1 MNFSQKLLSGFL
13 VGLSLTFTAF
23 NSDRAHAEVLDQ
35 SEIRSL
41 ARNITVKI
49 VDINNSSNGS
59 GVIYSRK
66 GNVYSILT
74 NQHVAGNSSDYEIYT
89 PDGASHQITY
99 KEEVPGLDLMVVQFQ
114 SEIDYKTAELGNSE
128 EIAPLQLIYVAGY
141 PAIQADLDIVDGK
154 IRSIRQDVLQ
164 NPADKLGY
172 ALVYTNQTLPGS
184 SGGAILDE
192 QGYLV
197 GINGE
202 AERDIRSGRDIS
214 RGIPINL
221 FISLSFNNLP
231 EGEFELEE
239 YEVEETEAE
248 RRVEEQREE
257 ERRAAERLLEEQRE
271 AERREAE
278 RQEEEQRKAERRA
291 EEQREAE
298 REAAESLA
306 EEQRKAAEN
315 QEEEVAYLPTISNN
329 ANYALAYNI
338 AQTDEEKIRAV
349 AITPDGR
356 TVVTS
361 SDRQL
366 KIWNGQTGSLEQII
380 NAHEKDVKAIALSS
394 DGATIISGGDDG
406 QIKIWNRYTAQLERT
421 LAGHEDEVNSLALN
435 LNGNVIVSGGG
446 DKVKVWSR
454 YTGKLERTLEG
465 HESAVK
471 SVAIS
476 DDGETIA
483 SGGQD
488 RDVRIWQWRS
498 WELKH
503 VLKGHEEEVRTVA
516 ISTDGSTIVSGSGD
530 RTIRVWDAGGNLKTI
545 LRGHEAKVDSL
556 VLSND
561 GHIISGSRDRT
572 IKIWDLQTQ
581 TLEQSLTT
589 EDSEGIEAIAA
600 SADKGIVVSGGRE
613 KTLAIWHLKR

>member
-1 MNFSQKLLSGFL
+1 MSLPQKLLSGFL
-13 VGLSLTFTAF
+13 VGLCLTLTTFK
-23 NSDRAHAEVLDQ
+23 SDRANAEALDQ

-49 VDINNSSNGS
+49 VDVNNSSNGS

-66 GNVYSILT
+66 NNVYSILT
-74 NQHVAGNSSDYEIYT
+74 NQHVAGNGSNYEIYT
-89 PDGASHQITY
+89 PDGKSHQITY

-114 SEIDYKTAELGNSE
+114 SEIDYKTAELGDSE

-154 IRSIRQDVLQ
+154 IRSIRRDVLQ

-231 EGEFELEE
+231 EDQFDQEK
-239 YEVEETEAE
+239 YESERREAE
-248 RRVEEQREE
+248 RRTE
-257 ERRAAERLLEEQRE
+257 ERIA

-278 RQEEEQRKAERRA
+278 RRAEEKIAAERREAERRA
-291 EEQREAE
+291 EERIAAERREAERRAEERIAAERREAERRAAEQREAE
-298 REAAESLA
+298 I
-306 EEQRKAAEN
+306 
-315 QEEEVAYLPTISNN
+315 AYLPTVANN
-329 ANYALAYNI
+329 GKYSLAYNI
-338 AQTDEEKIRAV
+338 AQTDEEKIRAL
-349 AITPDGR
+349 AMTPEGR
-356 TVVTS
+356 TIVTS

-366 KIWNGQTGSLEQII
+366 KVWNGQTGSLEQII
-380 NAHEKDVKAIALSS
+380 YAHEEDVRAVALSN

-406 QIKIWNRYTAQLERT
+406 WIKIWNRYSGQLERT
-421 LAGHEDEVNSLALN
+421 LEGHEDKVNSLALSP
-435 LNGNVIVSGGG
+435 NGSVIVSGG
-446 DKVKVWSR
+446 DDEVKVWSR

-465 HESAVK
+465 HEEAVK

-476 DDGETIA
+476 GDGETIV

-488 RDVRIWQWRS
+488 NDVRIWKWRT

-516 ISTDGSTIVSGSGD
+516 I
-530 RTIRVWDAGGNLKTI
+530 
-545 LRGHEAKVDSL
+545 
-556 VLSND
+556 
-561 GHIISGSRDRT
+561 
-572 IKIWDLQTQ
+572 
-581 TLEQSLTT
+581 
-589 EDSEGIEAIAA
+589 
-600 SADKGIVVSGGRE
+600 
-613 KTLAIWHLKR
+613 